1 MLCGPSFI
9 PDIVMTLSNVY
20 LTLREDMSR
29 PVLRSSK
36 FDIIITLSC
45 DAVQVSS
52 LDPSNDLFIL
62 GIPQNPLQF
71 SLFSQ
76 CGVLIKAGED
86 GEE

>member
-1 MLCGPSFI
+1 
-9 PDIVMTLSNVY
+9 MTLSNVY